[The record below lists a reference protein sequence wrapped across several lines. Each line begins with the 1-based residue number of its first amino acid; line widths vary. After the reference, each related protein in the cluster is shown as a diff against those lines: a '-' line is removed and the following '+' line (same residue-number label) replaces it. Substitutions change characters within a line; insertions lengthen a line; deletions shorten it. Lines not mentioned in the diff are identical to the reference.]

1 MALAG
6 LTLDTGALISAEKAN
21 RRFWKI
27 FIDTTDH
34 GGIVTVPTVALAQV
48 WRSVA
53 QELLVQVLHGSK
65 LEPFDEFAAKRA
77 GELCGRASVSDIVDA
92 GVVMSA
98 ARRGDAILT
107 TDPGD
112 LRHLASYVR
121 GVAIIAL

>member
-1 MALAG
+1 LAG
-6 LTLDTGALISAEKAN
+6 LTLDTGALIAAEKAN
-21 RRFWKI
+21 RRFWNVVRNA
-27 FIDTTDH
+27 TDQDEV
-34 GGIVTVPTVALAQV
+34 ITIPAVVLAQV
-48 WRSVA
+48 WRAGRQEHLA
-53 QELLVQVLHGSK
+53 QLLASSEV
-65 LEPFDEFAAKRA
+65 EPFDEPAAKRA

-107 TDPGD
+107 ADPDD